1 MRTNMLF
8 DLGVIEKTIDQKRIQ
23 NRIMEFSDIGKVPG
37 QGITRPGLS
46 EKEIEAKQKAIFI
59 MKSLGLQIRIDPF
72 GNVMG
77 RREGKDPN
85 APPIMTGSHLDTVR
99 NGGGFDGAAGVIG
112 ALEVIHALN
121 ELEISTYHPIEVIIL
136 TAEEPN
142 RFGISAFGSKG
153 LSLKWNFEE
162 LSQLKDEKGISLPI
176 ALKSIGIDWE
186 SMQRFTQPPRLHAFI
201 EMHVELGERL
211 YKKGVSI
218 GVVLGVTGIYR
229 QRIIVQGRANH
240 SGTTPMPLR
249 KDALMTASE
258 IVLAAEQCVKTQED
272 EDATATVGRIQ
283 VNPNQVNI
291 IPGEVVLTVEFRSAL
306 PEILKD
312 IKTRFEK
319 ALFHIEQK
327 RKIKIL
333 SEEILVQ
340 PPMRFSEEVIRSI
353 RKSTQ
358 NLGFPSL
365 ELFSMAGHDANH
377 LASIANAGMIFIP
390 SKGGFSHCPEE
401 WTDSKDIAKGC
412 MVLLYTILEI
422 DREESEGKR

>member
-1 MRTNMLF
+1 
-8 DLGVIEKTIDQKRIQ
+8 
-23 NRIMEFSDIGKVPG
+23 
-37 QGITRPGLS
+37 
-46 EKEIEAKQKAIFI
+46 
-59 MKSLGLQIRIDPF
+59 
-72 GNVMG
+72 
-77 RREGKDPN
+77 
-85 APPIMTGSHLDTVR
+85 
-99 NGGGFDGAAGVIG
+99 
-112 ALEVIHALN
+112 
-121 ELEISTYHPIEVIIL
+121 
-136 TAEEPN
+136 
-142 RFGISAFGSKG
+142 
-153 LSLKWNFEE
+153 
-162 LSQLKDEKGISLPI
+162 
-176 ALKSIGIDWE
+176 
-186 SMQRFTQPPRLHAFI
+186 
-201 EMHVELGERL
+201 
-211 YKKGVSI
+211 
-218 GVVLGVTGIYR
+218 
-229 QRIIVQGRANH
+229 
-240 SGTTPMPLR
+240 MPLR

-291 IPGEVVLTVEFRSAL
+291 IPSEVVLTVEFRSAL
-306 PEILKD
+306 PEILKE